1 MSKPLVSVIV
11 PVYNAERYVA
21 GCVESILR
29 QSHEELDVILV
40 DDGSTDSSPDLCDGF
55 AARDPRVRVF
65 HRENGGIGAA
75 QNYGL
80 DQVRGEYIAFADN
93 DDILDRRNIEVLL
106 HALDAT
112 GADMSKG
119 RWRQFGLSQM
129 DEVRE
134 LASRGCD
141 GFGAITVVESPL
153 RAYQTVFCKSL
164 RLAGD
169 MLGRKA
175 EARYFNEANWCRL
188 YKRGLWDGIRFPEGR
203 YAQDVMVAGDL
214 YLRMGTV
221 ADTDAFN
228 EANWCRLYKRGLW
241 DGIRFPEGRYAQD
254 VMVAGD
260 LYLRMGT
267 VADTDAVLY
276 HWLQSPGSVTHAQR
290 DTAFYHDNFLAGR
303 RNFLQCLDA
312 GVTPSRSYY
321 TLVGS
326 VRDERSASDAGNP
339 GAERVRVG
347 DERDLKDLLGRLTPM
362 QRAACAVKQKIR
374 LAEKYVYDRNVKN
387 MK

>member
-1 MSKPLVSVIV
+1 MICVSKPLVSVIV

-221 ADTDAFN
+221 ADTDA
-228 EANWCRLYKRGLW
+228 
-241 DGIRFPEGRYAQD
+241 
-254 VMVAGD
+254 
-260 LYLRMGT
+260 
-267 VADTDAVLY
+267 VLY